1 MKNVWI
7 KLVGFVLILS
17 LLVMPVYADDII
29 ISCTHTDVNAN
40 GVCQNPDCGVQAVA
54 CVETADTVEYMFAA
68 NTLAWKT
75 IHMNNNETDDIYTI
89 TLLSDIPSVSLT
101 ILADTVT
108 LDLNGFRMGYTVGD
122 FGNIVYLAEKGNL
135 TIVDSSAEGTG
146 YMYNPTGP
154 VVDFVRSSVSESE
167 AVLTIKQGTFESDAW
182 ITFWLGAGTLYIEGG
197 TIIGDFMAGDG
208 EITGGR
214 FSLDPTEALTDEYE
228 AVLEGEYYV
237 VKKVSGGE
245 QTFHRG
251 DANHDGKT
259 DSSDAVAILR
269 HLAGYEV
276 PGFFE
281 DTADF
286 NGGGYADSSDAIAI
300 LRKLAGY

>member
-29 ISCTHTDVNAN
+29 VSCTHTDVNAN

-54 CVETADTVEYMFAA
+54 RVETADTVEYMFAA

-75 IHMNNNETDDIYTI
+75 IRMNNNETDDTYTI

-101 ILADTVT
+101 ILADNVT
-108 LDLNGFRMGYTVGD
+108 LDLNGFSMGYTRGD
-122 FGNIVYLAEKGNL
+122 FGNIVYLDEKGNL
-135 TIVDSSAEGTG
+135 TIMDSSAEGTG

-154 VVDFVRSSVSESE
+154 VVDFSRSPFESE
-167 AVLTIKQGTFESDAW
+167 AVLTIKQGTFESDAG
-182 ITFWLGAGTLYIEGG
+182 ITFWLGAGTMYVEGG
-197 TIIGDFMAGDG
+197 TVIGDFQAGAG
-208 EITGGR
+208 AITGGR
-214 FSLDPTEALTDEYE
+214 FSLDPTVALTDEYE
-228 AVLEGEYYV
+228 AVLEDGYYV
-237 VKKVSGGE
+237 VKKVSGGD
-245 QTFHRG
+245 QAFLLG

-286 NGGGYADSSDAIAI
+286 NGDGYADSSDAVAI